1 MKRFNRDEGIL
12 MKKNISLIPVLLA
25 LGACAGTED
34 STLQNV
40 IFDDGEI
47 TEVREATVSR
57 QAPVKEIALPETE
70 VEIVVDEPGTY
81 QLPTRA
87 ERYEENAPTAEVY
100 AIPAARATN
109 RMLDESREFYEHN
122 GDTFLF
128 ITDIKK
134 GDRKLPDGIYNAE
147 RTTRKIIE
155 GSKTFKVVNDKAEA
169 DYILETIIDN
179 AGTPEEPILV
189 YRMILLDTENNK
201 INEWTEVFR
210 RLSNDDRSW
219 W

>member
-1 MKRFNRDEGIL
+1 
-12 MKKNISLIPVLLA
+12 MKKTISLVSGLALLA
-25 LGACAGTED
+25 ACASTED
-34 STLQNV
+34 TTLNEI
-40 IFDDGEI
+40 IFDDGELV
-47 TEVREATVSR
+47 EVREAVVSEE
-57 QAPVKEIALPETE
+57 APVKEISVPQSDFM
-70 VEIVVDEPGTY
+70 IVSDAPMTF

-87 ERYEENAPTAEVY
+87 ERYEANAPTAEVY

-109 RMLDESREFYEHN
+109 KMLDETREFYEHN

-134 GDRKLPDGIYNAE
+134 GDRKLPDGVYNAE

-155 GSKTFKVVNDKAEA
+155 GSKTFKVVNDKTEA

-179 AGTPEEPILV
+179 AGTPENPILV

-201 INEWTEVFR
+201 INEWTETLR
-210 RLSNDDRSW
+210 RLQNDDRSW

>member
-1 MKRFNRDEGIL
+1 
-12 MKKNISLIPVLLA
+12 MKKALMILGLLA
-25 LGACAGTED
+25 LQACANTEN
-34 STLQNV
+34 STLEEI
-40 IFDDGEI
+40 IFDDGDYK
-47 TEVREATVSR
+47 EVREVKVSK
-57 QAPVKEIALPETE
+57 QAPVKEIALPAEK

-87 ERYEENAPTAEVY
+87 ERYEEYAPIAEVY

-109 RMLDESREFYEHN
+109 RMLDETRDFYENN

-128 ITDIKK
+128 ISGLKK
-134 GDRKLPDGIYNAE
+134 ADRKMPDGIYNAE

-155 GSKTFKVVNDKAEA
+155 GSKTYKVTQNKDEA

-189 YRMILLDTENNK
+189 YRIIMLDTDNSK
-201 INEWTEVFR
+201 INEWTETFR

>member
-1 MKRFNRDEGIL
+1 
-12 MKKNISLIPVLLA
+12 MKKSLIMFSVLLL
-25 LGACAGTED
+25 LGACVHTEE
-34 STLQNV
+34 STLQEIV
-40 IFDDGEI
+40 FDDGEI
-47 TEVREATVSR
+47 TEVREVTVSK
-57 QAPVKEIALPETE
+57 QAPVKEVTMPETE

-109 RMLDESREFYEHN
+109 RMLDETREFYEHN
-122 GDTFLF
+122 SDTFLF

-134 GDRKLPDGIYNAE
+134 ADRKLPDGIYNAE
-147 RTTRKIIE
+147 RTTRKIIN

-189 YRMILLDTENNK
+189 YRMILLDTDNNK